1 MKNLQEAT
9 ERICELKGNLVAV
22 DAFSSALLQTLAP
35 PLRERF
41 RRAYEGSVEVA
52 RTSML
57 NAEISELSIAAF
69 EHDVARVL
77 ALVES
82 LERQSGPPRERTAVE
97 TLLLAALRVS
107 TFQGT
112 RALTGASGFL
122 FERSGRLYLVTSRHV
137 LIDEPSR
144 HLPDRIEI
152 ELHPDERDLSQSAVY
167 SLLLYERGKAVW
179 RQARDSG
186 GEIDVA
192 AVEIDRTM
200 LKGFT
205 PRAFTP
211 EHLQQPLGDVEIG
224 TPLLVVGF
232 PLGFHDGRHHLPV
245 ARQAVVASSFGTRF
259 QGQGLFL
266 TDARTHRGTSGA
278 PVVMRSR
285 DGALDAGGL
294 PWKLLGI
301 HSARM
306 DMGGRDLVADESL
319 GLNCAWYADV
329 LLTLTEA

>member
-1 MKNLQEAT
+1 VKNHQEAT
-9 ERICELKGNLVAV
+9 ERICELKGQVIAL
-22 DAFSSALLQTLAP
+22 DALCGALLQQLP
-35 PLRERF
+35 PAARAVF
-41 RRAYEGSVEVA
+41 RQAYEACAEMA

-69 EHDVARVL
+69 ERDVGRVT

-82 LERQSGPPRERTAVE
+82 LERQAPPLRERTVVE
-97 TLLLAALRVS
+97 PLLLTAPRVS
-107 TFQGT
+107 TFLGD
-112 RALTGASGFL
+112 RALTGASGFFFAHDDRL
-122 FERSGRLYLVTSRHV
+122 FLVTSRHV

-144 HLPDRIEI
+144 HFPDRVEI
-152 ELHPDERDLSQSAVY
+152 EFHTDERDLSHPMVL
-167 SLLLYERGKAVW
+167 SLLLYQGGKAVW
-179 RQARDSG
+179 RQARDAG

-192 AVEIDRTM
+192 ALQIDRAL
-200 LKGFT
+200 LKGT
-205 PRAFTP
+205 EPRAFTP
-211 EHLQQPLGDVEIG
+211 QHLQETLGEVEVG
-224 TPLLVVGF
+224 TPLLVVGY

-245 ARQAVVASSFGTRF
+245 VRLAAVASSFGTRF

-278 PVVMRSR
+278 PVVMRSPEGTK
-285 DGALDAGGL
+285 GASGL

-329 LLTLTEA
+329 LMMLTAA